1 MSNIEINRKNIA
13 DMLLGLYEKEPFS
26 MNTNV
31 EELECNVW
39 GGYYEMDMTTAQISF
54 NDNNSLTAYGNF
66 ITEFIS
72 GWTELLSR
80 KDSISEEL
88 FQEEFAAWKTEIF
101 EKLSSSIPWN
111 GFEIQRMR
119 RLSKISANIYHFSK
133 CLSFSHPYENSTRLS
148 LQMYHS

>member
-39 GGYYEMDMTTAQISF
+39 GGYYDMDMTTAQISF
-54 NDNNSLTAYGNF
+54 NDNNSLTAYGNSSPNSSAAGQNF
-66 ITEFIS
+66 SPEKTLYPKNFF
-72 GWTELLSR
+72 R
-80 KDSISEEL
+80 KNSLPGKPRFS
-88 FQEEFAAWKTEIF
+88 K
-101 EKLSSSIPWN
+101 KPNNSIPWN
-111 GFEIQRMR
+111 GFEMQRMR

>member
-1 MSNIEINRKNIA
+1 MSNIEISRKNIA

-39 GGYYEMDMTTAQISF
+39 GGYYEMDMTT
-54 NDNNSLTAYGNF
+54 
-66 ITEFIS
+66 
-72 GWTELLSR
+72 ELRSR

-101 EKLSSSIPWN
+101 EKAEQLDTMERIRN
-111 GFEIQRMR
+111 AKNAETI
-119 RLSKISANIYHFSK
+119 
-133 CLSFSHPYENSTRLS
+133 
-148 LQMYHS
+148 

>member
-1 MSNIEINRKNIA
+1 
-13 DMLLGLYEKEPFS
+13 MLLGLYEKEPFS

-101 EKLSSSIPWN
+101 EKPNNSIPWN
-111 GFEIQRMR
+111 GFEMQRMR

-133 CLSFSHPYENSTRLS
+133 YLSFSHPYENSTRLS

>member
-31 EELECNVW
+31 E
-39 GGYYEMDMTTAQISF
+39 
-54 NDNNSLTAYGNF
+54 
-66 ITEFIS
+66 
-72 GWTELLSR
+72 
-80 KDSISEEL
+80 KDSISEEF
-88 FQEEFAAWKTEIF
+88 FQVNSLPGKPRFSK
-101 EKLSSSIPWN
+101 KPNNSIPWN
-111 GFEIQRMR
+111 GFGIKKMR
-119 RLSKISANIYHFSK
+119 RLSKFSANICHFSK

>member
-1 MSNIEINRKNIA
+1 MSNIEISRKNIA

-66 ITEFIS
+66 ITEKTLYPKNFF
-72 GWTELLSR
+72 R
-80 KDSISEEL
+80 KNSLPGKPRFS
-88 FQEEFAAWKTEIF
+88 K
-101 EKLSSSIPWN
+101 KPNNSIPWN
-111 GFEIQRMR
+111 GFEMQRMR

-133 CLSFSHPYENSTRLS
+133 YLSFFHPYENSTRLS